1 MPLISQCLAGLA
13 LASPLFLLA
22 AGLTLTFAVNRT
34 IDVSHGALAM
44 LGAYVAWSIL
54 TRLPHDPA
62 SLILGTLATAS
73 IIALLGGLLE
83 TLLLRRLGHS
93 LRLVATLGVL
103 LIVQDAIP
111 LLWGPGT
118 LGIPRPID
126 DPTLLAIGPLAFAV
140 LLLLLHRTRWG
151 SLIRKPEGDPRWRS
165 ASVATLAAGL
175 AGLAGALTLERGA
188 ATPGLD
194 LVLLTDAIVVALIG
208 GLGSV
213 TGAYLAALL
222 IGLLHSFGAAFLPPS
237 SPVLAAAVMAAI
249 LLVRPYGLFGRPH
262 TEPRAEPTLIRPTP
276 LSVRLL
282 FAAALLAA
290 IAAPVLAGPDI
301 LSVLIEAFIAIL
313 FAASLHVVVGP
324 GGMPSLGHAA
334 FFGIGAYATAAL
346 ARDTIPDLSL
356 ALLAAPLAAG
366 TAALLVGALVIRRSG
381 LYIALLTLVFA
392 QTLWTLA
399 VEIGAYQVIRP
410 ATEPLYGLALVLC
423 IGTTLLLRRA
433 LYSPFGYA
441 LRAIRDDP
449 VRAAAIGL
457 PTYLVRL
464 SGFTLAGAAAG
475 LAGGL
480 AALSRGG
487 ASPADLSLATSAE
500 AVLMVLLGG
509 LQTMSGPVIGA
520 LATTAFRDTVL
531 QATTAWRLWLG
542 LALVAT
548 ALLVPQG
555 LAGASLRAWRRA
567 A

>member
-1 MPLISQCLAGLA
+1 MSLVSQCLAGLA

-34 IDVSHGALAM
+34 IDVSQGALGM

-73 IIALLGGLLE
+73 IIALLGGALE

-103 LIVQDAIP
+103 LIVQDAVA

-118 LGIPRPID
+118 LAVPPID
-126 DPTLLAIGPLAFAV
+126 DPTLLAIGPLAFAA

-151 SLIRKPEGDPRWRS
+151 SWIRKPEGDPRWRS
-165 ASVATLAAGL
+165 ASVASLAAGL

-262 TEPRAEPTLIRPTP
+262 TEARAAPTLIRPTP

-282 FAAALLAA
+282 FAAALLGA

-313 FAASLHVVVGP
+313 FAASLHVVMGP

-410 ATEPLYGLALVLC
+410 ATGPLYGLTLVLC

-433 LYSPFGYA
+433 LNSPFGYA

-480 AALSRGG
+480 SALSRGG

-509 LQTMSGPVIGA
+509 LQTLSGPVVGA